1 MYFAIVKNKDTLF
14 LILIF
19 TVSIIYQYEE
29 VLRKF

>member
-19 TVSIIYQYEE
+19 TVSINYQSEE